1 MRTYGRRGEH
11 VSTCIEGAT
20 NRLHRGRKK
29 YLFTLQL
36 ITAAIFLVLSG
47 TVKAY
52 AHNNLPEI
60 YYGEKISL
68 AYSSVKKLVP
78 PPFADTLGS
87 DLLIPV
93 QKPRLLPKRIS
104 FMEKYLWGENGMVRK
119 MGIVPALS
127 SKERIHELHIRRTM
141 LTAHQIGGFTTLAL
155 MLSAAYF
162 GQQVIDGHRH
172 MGDIHQALVT
182 ATMISYSITGL
193 LAILSPPPLI
203 RRDEGGTVVIHK
215 TLAWIHFAGM
225 IITPILGSM
234 IGGRRHFNINKAH
247 FHQIAGYITTAV
259 FTASMLV
266 ITF

>member
-1 MRTYGRRGEH
+1 MQKKLGRGEFILSCEKTAMLQPEKQKQKFMQGIRIIP
-11 VSTCIEGAT
+11 VLVILLFLGAST
-20 NRLHRGRKK
+20 
-29 YLFTLQL
+29 LFAGIIPNENFYSKEISQ
-36 ITAAIFLVLSG
+36 
-47 TVKAY
+47 AY
-52 AHNNLPEI
+52 TSIKP
-60 YYGEKISL
+60 L
-68 AYSSVKKLVP
+68 ARPS
-78 PPFADTLGS
+78 FADSLNS
-87 DLLIPV
+87 FLLPPA

-104 FMEKYLWGENGMVRK
+104 FMEKYLWGENGLTRK

-127 SKERIHELHIRRTM
+127 PNERIHELHIRRAM

-155 MLSAAYF
+155 MLSACYF

-172 MGDIHQALVT
+172 MGDIHQTLVS

-203 RRDEGGTVVIHK
+203 RRNEAGTVVIHK
-215 TLAWIHFAGM
+215 TLAWIHLAGM
-225 IITPILGSM
+225 IITPILGSL

-247 FHQIAGYITTAV
+247 FHQVAGYITTAV